1 MKKLIRLS
9 LVLAATISAA
19 ILMVAAKDGQSQ
31 PQASKPE
38 SSPYLGVQA
47 CAACHAEITEKQQK
61 SLLAKAMQPTADC
74 QILSSH
80 KELKFQSGKFTFE
93 IKRQGNQSI
102 YTVSDGATQIS
113 VPLLYCFGQG
123 KSGQTY
129 VYEYNGAKYESRVSY
144 YTAIDGLDFTLGYAK
159 DIPANIVEAAGRKLS
174 VDETRNCFQCHTT
187 GAVVNRRFDLEKMV
201 PGVNCEACHGP
212 GEKHV
217 AAMKAGE
224 KAGAGMK
231 KLGELD
237 GDDINQKLC
246 GDCHRSAEEVF
257 ELPNRAGINSVRFQP
272 YRIFHSKCYSADRRI
287 GCTSCHDPHGDLEV
301 SAAFY
306 DAKCLACHQSKT
318 EAAKTGKAAADRNAR
333 ACPTGKTKC
342 TDCHMP
348 KIDLP
353 GAHFKFTDHRIRIVR
368 EGAPYP
374 N

>member
-1 MKKLIRLS
+1 MKRKIRLA
-9 LVLAATISAA
+9 LVLAAMMAAA
-19 ILMVAAKDGQSQ
+19 ILLATAGQGLSQSQ
-31 PQASKPE
+31 SPRPEPQR
-38 SSPYLGVQA
+38 YLGVQA

-61 SLLAKAMQPTADC
+61 SMLAKAMQPVPDC
-74 QILSSH
+74 QILTSH

-93 IKRQGNQSI
+93 IKRQGNQSL
-102 YTVSDGATQIS
+102 YTVSDGAAQIS

-129 VYEYNGAKYESRVSY
+129 VYEYNGAKYESRVSF
-144 YTAIDGLDFTLGYAK
+144 YTAIEGLDFTLGYAK
-159 DIPANIVEAAGRKLS
+159 DIPANIVEAAGRQLS

-187 GAVVNRRFDLEKMV
+187 GSTANRQLNLEKMV
-201 PGVNCEACHGP
+201 PGVHCEACHGP

-272 YRIFHSKCYSADRRI
+272 YRIFHSRCYSADRRI
-287 GCTSCHDPHGDLEV
+287 GCTACHDPHGDLEA

-306 DAKCLACHQSKT
+306 DSKCLACHTSKN
-318 EAAKTGKAAADRNAR
+318 EKATADRNAK
-333 ACPTGKTKC
+333 ACPTGKSKC

-353 GAHFKFTDHRIRIVR
+353 GAHFKFTDHRIRIAR